1 MHRCVR
7 RSKVVLLS
15 LLLSVANG
23 NAAVHDPRAIDADP
37 TTATSPIAPRLSGLG
52 DHEFPVTTAN
62 PESQYFFMQGFRL
75 TLGFNHS
82 EALRSFKE
90 AIRLDPNNAM
100 AYWGW
105 ALSLG
110 PNLNLWMQPEVVS
123 AAYAAMQ
130 KAVTLQDGATPREQ
144 ALIAA
149 AVARFSNDPSAD

>member
-1 MHRCVR
+1 
-7 RSKVVLLS
+7 
-15 LLLSVANG
+15 
-23 NAAVHDPRAIDADP
+23 
-37 TTATSPIAPRLSGLG
+37 
-52 DHEFPVTTAN
+52 
-62 PESQYFFMQGFRL
+62 
-75 TLGFNHS
+75 
-82 EALRSFKE
+82 
-90 AIRLDPNNAM
+90 M